1 MNTDLQS
8 KLEQE
13 VCFLQISIPY
23 NEEDHLITFDDG
35 LMTELE
41 CDDDFVPPMFN
52 DEDQLMEFVIDL
64 KERKVIGWNANE
76 YLRMWAKV
84 RDGGTYTLLDA
95 NRQPIWQIRGYVP
108 SKLIPPF
115 EKGYG
120 DYIELAVEAEG
131 TIVDWPQT
139 PDFSDFVENGKS
151 PEPVRTNK
159 WHRAEPALWYVR
171 GLRLNK
177 EELGWLVEQ
186 LKKL

>member
-1 MNTDLQS
+1 
-8 KLEQE
+8 
-13 VCFLQISIPY
+13 
-23 NEEDHLITFDDG
+23 
-35 LMTELE
+35 
-41 CDDDFVPPMFN
+41 
-52 DEDQLMEFVIDL
+52 
-64 KERKVIGWNANE
+64 
-76 YLRMWAKV
+76 MWAKV
-84 RDGGTYTLLDA
+84 RDGGTYILLDA
-95 NRQPIWQIRGYVP
+95 NRQPLWQICGYVP

-120 DYIELAVEAEG
+120 DYIELAVEADG
-131 TIVDWPQT
+131 TIVDWPQA

-151 PEPVRTNK
+151 PESVKTNK

>member
-1 MNTDLQS
+1 M
-8 KLEQE
+8 
-13 VCFLQISIPY
+13 
-23 NEEDHLITFDDG
+23 
-35 LMTELE
+35 
-41 CDDDFVPPMFN
+41 
-52 DEDQLMEFVIDL
+52 
-64 KERKVIGWNANE
+64 ANSW
-76 YLRMWAKV
+76 LS
-84 RDGGTYTLLDA
+84 
-95 NRQPIWQIRGYVP
+95 

-151 PEPVRTNK
+151 PEPVKTNK

>member
-1 MNTDLQS
+1 M
-8 KLEQE
+8 
-13 VCFLQISIPY
+13 
-23 NEEDHLITFDDG
+23 
-35 LMTELE
+35 
-41 CDDDFVPPMFN
+41 
-52 DEDQLMEFVIDL
+52 
-64 KERKVIGWNANE
+64 
-76 YLRMWAKV
+76 
-84 RDGGTYTLLDA
+84 
-95 NRQPIWQIRGYVP
+95 
-108 SKLIPPF
+108 
-115 EKGYG
+115 
-120 DYIELAVEAEG
+120 AVEAEG